1 MRLCQHCF
9 TNSSENGEKLKKILS
24 PACFLK
30 LKNIILLLNRG
41 LIFFWNGHIHNVVS
55 TLPNVLKIDIEN
67 DNVFSTLSNVVQFNV
82 EIDNVVSTLLDVAN
96 FKVDIRNAVPTLIW
110 RCATSRSHINLKATL
125 NRRWN
130 VCWEGWIFFC
140 WKTFS
145 NLQCLQ
151 KTIWG
156 FFNLVYIL
164 NYLLKLKKMWFLHT
178 YKNQGFYFFLNDS
191 ISKQNEKKSEYVF
204 ADILNSFLV
213 KACHRLQTF
222 RQITWF
228 FGNIGDLSYKSKS

>member
-1 MRLCQHCF
+1 MRLCQYCF

-24 PACFLK
+24 PAYFLK

-55 TLPNVLKIDIEN
+55 TL
-67 DNVFSTLSNVVQFNV
+67 
-82 EIDNVVSTLLDVAN
+82 LDVAN
-96 FKVDIRNAVPTLIW
+96 FNVDIRNAVPTLIW
-110 RCATSRSHINLKATL
+110 RCTTSQRHINLKATL

-140 WKTFS
+140 WKAFS

-164 NYLLKLKKMWFLHT
+164 HYLL
-178 YKNQGFYFFLNDS
+178 N
-191 ISKQNEKKSEYVF
+191 
-204 ADILNSFLV
+204 
-213 KACHRLQTF
+213 
-222 RQITWF
+222 
-228 FGNIGDLSYKSKS
+228 